1 MLGIETNETKRI
13 HSFNGRHFGIIKNIA
28 MNYPCVPVKRVFFFL
43 IFILEVGFLGPNA
56 SNFSRYCKK
65 LST

>member
-28 MNYPCVPVKRVFFFL
+28 MNYPCVPVKRVFFF
-43 IFILEVGFLGPNA
+43 
-56 SNFSRYCKK
+56 NFYFRGWFSG
-65 LST
+65 S

>member
-28 MNYPCVPVKRVFFFL
+28 MNYPCVSVKRVFFF
-43 IFILEVGFLGPNA
+43 
-56 SNFSRYCKK
+56 
-65 LST
+65 